1 MKQLLYKSFP
11 EPLYSSLPIRLE
23 YQHAEILT
31 GMKKGISF
39 KIYCLQETAG
49 CTDLGVVLYVYNP
62 STLEAETGGSQ
73 VWGWPG
79 LHGETLF
86 ENQTLFLYKVSC
98 SNNKVDSSFYYEEQ
112 QWCRPD
118 VSSW

>member
-1 MKQLLYKSFP
+1 MKQLLCKSFP

-23 YQHAEILT
+23 YQHA
-31 GMKKGISF
+31 GISF

-49 CTDLGVVLYVYNP
+49 CTDLGVVLHVYNP

-79 LHGETLF
+79 LHSETLS
-86 ENQTLFLYKVSC
+86 ENQTLFIYNVSC
-98 SNNKVDSSFYYEEQ
+98 SNNKVDYSFDYVEQ
-112 QWCRPD
+112 QWVRPD